1 MPVPGRLNSV
11 SSRGRWLFSGGA
23 AFLLSS
29 AIGAWLQVSPAGR
42 APDAGPLHFDG
53 EQGLLDLRAFVGDG
67 APRVAGTPAAVAGRD
82 RLAALFEGL
91 GLDVERRAT
100 RIERRA
106 GAVDLE
112 NLTVRV
118 PGRAGGPARVGVVAH
133 SDSAPNA
140 PGASDDGAGCV
151 AALGIARSLVAH
163 PPARD
168 VLIIITDGEER
179 GLLGAQAFMA
189 QDPAAK
195 ELRAVV
201 NLDARG
207 ASGPAFIFETGPE
220 TAWLSEQVAG
230 AVSAPRTSSLM
241 GVVYG
246 AMPNGTDF
254 TVFLKAGISGFNI
267 AFLGDVAAYHT
278 PLDTVDRQS
287 PASRRHMGQT
297 ALELVRALDERMPDA
312 GPPPGRAVYGDV
324 LGLGVLRWPEHWT
337 LPMALCAAPLLGAC
351 CAVGAWRALAGD
363 DRRAP
368 GRKAALAMMAAVAVI
383 VFGALLGWGFG
394 AAARAAG
401 LTMANAPGRLWALD
415 AALFVAAI
423 VAAAGAGLWLARR
436 GVDAWSALCGA
447 WSPWAAIAVGAA
459 FAVPGAAF
467 PFLVPLM
474 VVSLASLGAALAGAA
489 RGSQPGP
496 AAFCGL
502 AAAAVVFLPM
512 EPAFMD
518 ALGFGV
524 GWVNGLRAGLVG
536 VTAVGVVAGSRA
548 MHASSAR

>member
-1 MPVPGRLNSV
+1 MPWQGVALAVGTFGFSWWLQAAPGVPGRFRATERV
-11 SSRGRWLFSGGA
+11 GA
-23 AFLLSS
+23 AALADDVRS
-29 AIGAWLQVSPAGR
+29 V
-42 APDAGPLHFDG
+42 
-53 EQGLLDLRAFVGDG
+53 VGDG
-67 APRVAGTPAAVAGRD
+67 APRVVGSPEAAAGRGRIAA
-82 RLAALFEGL
+82 RLAEL
-91 GLDVERRAT
+91 GLDVDRQSV

-106 GAVDLE
+106 GVVELE
-112 NLTVRV
+112 NLVARI
-118 PGRAGGPARVGVVAH
+118 PGSAHGADRGEASTARGVIGAIAVVAH
-133 SDSAPNA
+133 SDSAPGS
-140 PGASDDGAGCV
+140 PGASDDGAGV
-151 AALGIARSLVAH
+151 ASVLAVARALRGR
-163 PPARD
+163 PAVHD
-168 VLIIITDGEER
+168 VVLLITDGEER

-220 TAWLSEQVAG
+220 TAWLSEQVA
-230 AVSAPRTSSLM
+230 ARVTAPRTSSLM
-241 GVVYG
+241 SVVYG

-267 AFLGDVAAYHT
+267 AFLGDMAAYHT

-287 PASRRHMGQT
+287 AQSRQHMGQT

-324 LGLGVLRWPEHWT
+324 LSLGVLRWPEHWT

-363 DRRAP
+363 ERRAP

-383 VFGALLGWGFG
+383 VFAVLLGWGFG

-401 LTMANAPGRLWALD
+401 LTMATAPERLWALD

-423 VAAAGAGLWLARR
+423 VAGAGAGLWLARR
-436 GVDAWSALCGA
+436 GVDPWSALCGA

-474 VVSLASLGAALAGAA
+474 AVALASLGAALAGAS
-489 RGSQPGP
+489 RGSQPAP

-518 ALGFGV
+518 ALGFGF

-536 VTAVGVVAGSRA
+536 VTVVGLVGNFALRREA
-548 MHASSAR
+548 PRR